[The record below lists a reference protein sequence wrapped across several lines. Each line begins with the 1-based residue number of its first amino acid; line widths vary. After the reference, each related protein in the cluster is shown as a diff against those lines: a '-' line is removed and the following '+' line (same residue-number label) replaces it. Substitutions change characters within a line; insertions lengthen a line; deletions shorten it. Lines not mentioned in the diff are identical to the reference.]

1 MNQPLHKMAQTLP
14 SIAAPGTSSPFAIIW
29 IFASIVLSLLILANF
44 GFGLLSSVRAYVGG
58 ESLWSKN
65 QKDAIYHL
73 QKYAVSRAPQE
84 LRLFRADI
92 AVPLGDR
99 DARIEM
105 DKPNPDLERIRQ
117 GFVRAGIHL
126 DDDHYI
132 VHLDDAGTLLERE
145 IESPH
150 RTPRRSNLF

>member
-1 MNQPLHKMAQTLP
+1 MAQTPP

-73 QKYAVSRAPQE
+73 QKSAVSRAPQE

-99 DARIEM
+99 DARIEL

-117 GFVRAGIHL
+117 GFVRGGIHL
-126 DDDHYI
+126 DDIDGMIKLY
-132 VHLDDAGTLLERE
+132 
-145 IESPH
+145 
-150 RTPRRSNLF
+150 RRFEWVSFMQRA